1 MKIGIIGLGYV
12 GLPLCLQFAKSG
24 AHVLGIDLD
33 NQKTEALN
41 RGESYIKHIASKDLK
56 AQREAGRL
64 EATTDYSR
72 IGELDAVLICVPTPL
87 NKQRE
92 PNLSY
97 VLNTAR
103 SISPY
108 LSKGVTVIL
117 ESTTYPGTTEDEL
130 RPILEAGSKMKAGEG
145 FYLAYSP
152 EREDPG
158 NADSQVAKI
167 PKVIGGYTQTCLE
180 QAIKVYQIAIEQLVP
195 VSSCRAAEA
204 TKLLENIFRCVNI
217 ALVNELK

>member
-158 NADSQVAKI
+158 MPTVRSLKSL
-167 PKVIGGYTQTCLE
+167 CHRW
-180 QAIKVYQIAIEQLVP
+180 VYSNMLGTSNKSISNCDRTTGACFC
-195 VSSCRAAEA
+195 CRAAEA
-204 TKLLENIFRCVNI
+204 TVARKHFRCVNI
-217 ALVNELK
+217 ALAMN